1 MSLTPT
7 QREKIILDEVQ
18 RAGSVSLKALAE
30 RLSVSSMT
38 VHRDVNK
45 LAAEGLV
52 VKSHGEVLFPVKS
65 KGEDEVCA
73 MCHKP
78 ISERTAF
85 LLMLTTG
92 EQKRA
97 CCAHCGL
104 MLYAHVENIWQAM
117 TTDFL
122 HGHMLSANQAFFV
135 MESELTVCCL
145 PSILSFGTEVEAQKF
160 ALGFGGRVVLMGE
173 VLQYFQAA
181 AKLMVTEQT

>member
-1 MSLTPT
+1 MTYTPA

-18 RAGSVSLKALAE
+18 LAGSVSLKDLAE

-52 VKSHGEVLFPVKS
+52 GKSRGEVLVSTKS
-65 KGEDEVCA
+65 KPEADVCA
-73 MCHKP
+73 MCRKQ
-78 ISERTAF
+78 ISPRTSY
-85 LLMLTTG
+85 LLMLKNG

-104 MLYAHVENIWQAM
+104 MLQTTIEDVWQAM

-122 HGHMLSANQAFFV
+122 YGHMISANQAFFV
-135 MESELTVCCL
+135 LGSDLTICCM
-145 PSILSFGTEVEAQKF
+145 PSVLSFGSEVEAQKF
-160 ALGFGGRVVLMGE
+160 ITGFGGRVATMTE
-173 VLQYFQAA
+173 VLQHFQE
-181 AKLMVTEQT
+181 MTNTM